1 MSTINPYKI
10 LGVTLN
16 SSKNDIKESYKK
28 LVLIHHPDKGGNPEN
43 FTLLKKCYKYVMNQK
58 KNEINKINP
67 LEDFKNTIE
76 KQNQSKPF
84 MDHKNFD
91 KNVFNRT
98 FNQYKLPS
106 NTDHGY
112 QNEMIQNSG
121 TREPIENLLKQKIPN
136 IKKQIISYQDP
147 IPQDISNTSFSELGD
162 EDIKDF
168 GNNNVNTN
176 ANQNLVYE
184 DYMKAHSEPID
195 INLLSKRKEY
205 KSIDNLILER
215 SQISNKLSDIEK
227 QEIKQKELDNTRK
240 EEKRLYNQYLKDK
253 EIEKNYKSMHLNL
266 TYDSNY
272 KYSQKNKK
280 NTNSTFQQQQFYPP
294 MQQQPY
300 PQMQQQPYPQMQQ
313 QQPYP
318 QMQQQ
323 PYFPMTSQQTNMQ
336 YNRQNKNTKEIQNQ
350 TLQQQL
356 PNQINN
362 NRQNFGEQR
371 HPSQFLALP
380 NQINYKNPMDFL
392 EKK

>member
-1 MSTINPYKI
+1 
-10 LGVTLN
+10 
-16 SSKNDIKESYKK
+16 
-28 LVLIHHPDKGGNPEN
+28 
-43 FTLLKKCYKYVMNQK
+43 MNQ

-67 LEDFKNTIE
+67 LEDFKNTRE

-98 FNQYKLPS
+98 FNQYRLPS

-112 QNEMIQNSG
+112 QNEMIQNSS

-266 TYDSNY
+266 TYVQITNIH
-272 KYSQKNKK
+272 KKQKHKFNI
-280 NTNSTFQQQQFYPP
+280 QQQQFILNATTTLSSNATTTLSSNATTTLSSNATTTLSSNATTTLSSNTTTTLSSNATTTTLS
-294 MQQQPY
+294 
-300 PQMQQQPYPQMQQ
+300 QMQQ

-323 PYFPMTSQQTNMQ
+323 TYPQMQQQTYPQMQQQPIFNDIQQTNMQ

-362 NRQNFGEQR
+362 NRQNFGDNVILLN
-371 HPSQFLALP
+371 F
-380 NQINYKNPMDFL
+380 
-392 EKK
+392 